1 MHIFLFIFGPSEHKN
16 TKLFLLVEMIPM
28 LYHTALCR
36 NGLSTYSTKMR
47 LCTSVYV
54 HMIFNCRLS
63 SKPSATMRAFELMRS
78 LIRAFACS
86 LEYFRI
92 LKLLTKQ
99 HLESLS
105 LKGGCT
111 SLRMSKCHIVGNL
124 MLQLIYK
131 ASTSYDQRAPE
142 CVLPS
147 EYKL

>member
-54 HMIFNCRLS
+54 HMIFNCRLP
-63 SKPSATMRAFELMRS
+63 SKPSATIRAFELMRS
-78 LIRAFACS
+78 LIRAFACL
-86 LEYFRI
+86 LEYSRI

-111 SLRMSKCHIVGNL
+111 SSPE
-124 MLQLIYK
+124 
-131 ASTSYDQRAPE
+131 STHVKMPHCWKSHAAAH
-142 CVLPS
+142 L
-147 EYKL
+147 